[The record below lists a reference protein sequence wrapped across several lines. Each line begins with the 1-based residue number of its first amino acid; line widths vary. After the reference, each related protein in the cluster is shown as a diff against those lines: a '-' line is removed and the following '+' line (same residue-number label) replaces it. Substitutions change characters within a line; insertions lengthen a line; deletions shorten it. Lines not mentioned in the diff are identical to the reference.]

1 MRPPSKDN
9 GQSLSEYGL
18 ILGLVVVISVPVVM
32 TLGQQNSNTLGAVAA
47 NQTQLDRLSG
57 LLGAPALTSS
67 SSSTAPAGGGNTV
80 PTGGGDITG
89 VPGTPIVR
97 INGAT
102 VEVTQ
107 DANGL
112 LQVNLNNP
120 EANNG
125 NVSSS
130 HGDVA
135 RMLAAQ
141 LEALIDSP
149 PPPGQQAAPDQ
160 MIQKLADRFKRAA
173 SFQDKYD
180 TSLQQL
186 GDKDLSNEFS
196 VKAFGIKDDNSLA
209 ANANRF
215 VTDNGKPYQKAVNDY
230 ESLLAFVEE
239 NPALLQDPRV
249 KPLLELGVG
258 IYFSN
263 YVAPDALNTKLTA
276 QLDRLEAQ
284 NKQTSKTLEVQ
295 ERGRIIAKGSEQIRQ
310 TQTQVLLQSVRHAV
324 QTSIS
329 LQDDPDPPQEV
340 GLNPPEIKRSA
351 GAQETRQVADQVEAH
366 GQKGSAQAPA
376 PSQPAG
382 SP

>member
-1 MRPPSKDN
+1 
-9 GQSLSEYGL
+9 
-18 ILGLVVVISVPVVM
+18 
-32 TLGQQNSNTLGAVAA
+32 
-47 NQTQLDRLSG
+47 
-57 LLGAPALTSS
+57 
-67 SSSTAPAGGGNTV
+67 
-80 PTGGGDITG
+80 
-89 VPGTPIVR
+89 
-97 INGAT
+97 
-102 VEVTQ
+102 
-107 DANGL
+107 
-112 LQVNLNNP
+112 VNLNNP